1 MEKSIPRQLYDR
13 IADSPAPCIIDVRRE
28 PAFAADDRMLPGAIR
43 RPPPDEIA
51 RDLPRG
57 RPLVVYGAHSHEVS
71 RNTAAALAAAGWDA
85 SYLEGGIESWKAAGL
100 PTRRKLP
107 AAKWVTRARPKVDR
121 IACPWLVRR
130 FIDAAAEIL
139 YVPASEVA
147 ATAERTGAVP
157 FDVPGVAFGHVAER
171 CSFDAF
177 LDRFELEDPALD
189 RLALIVRG
197 ADTGR
202 PDLAPEAAGLHAI
215 SQGLSATIEDDLAML
230 DYGMTLYD
238 ALYAWCR
245 RSEAV

>member
-1 MEKSIPRQLYDR
+1 MLGKITPRQLYDR
-13 IADSPAPCIIDVRRE
+13 IGLAPAPCVVDVRRE
-28 PAFAADDRMLPGAIR
+28 PAFADDDRMLPGAIR

-57 RPLVVYGAHSHEVS
+57 RPLIVYGVYGHEVS
-71 RNTAAALAAAGWDA
+71 QDTAAALAAAGWEA
-85 SYLEGGIESWKAAGL
+85 SYLEGGIEAWKAAGL

-107 AAKWVTRARPKVDR
+107 TAKWVTRARPKVDR

-130 FIDAAAEIL
+130 FIDAEAVIL
-139 YVPASEVA
+139 YVPAAEVA
-147 ATAERTGAVP
+147 AAAERTGAIP
-157 FDVPGVAFGHVAER
+157 FDVPGAAFGHDGEK

-177 LDRFELEDPALD
+177 LARFDLKDPALD
-189 RLALIVRG
+189 RLAAIVRG

-202 PDLAPEAAGLHAI
+202 PDLAPEAAGLLAI

-245 RSEAV
+245 R

>member
-1 MEKSIPRQLYDR
+1 MLGKITPRQLYDR
-13 IADSPAPCIIDVRRE
+13 LAGSPAPCLVDVRRE
-28 PAFAADDRMLPGAIR
+28 PAFAGDDRMLPGAIR

-57 RPLVVYGAHSHEVS
+57 RSLVVYCVHGHEAS
-71 RNTAAALAAAGWDA
+71 QETAAALAAAGWDA
-85 SYLEGGIESWKAAGL
+85 VYLEGGIEAWKAAGL
-100 PTRRKLP
+100 PTRLKLP
-107 AAKWVTRARPKVDR
+107 AARWVTRARPKVDR

-130 FIDAAAEIL
+130 FIDAEAEIL
-139 YVPASEVA
+139 YVPAGEVA

-157 FDVPGVAFGHVAER
+157 FDVPGAAFGHVGER

-177 LDRFELEDPALD
+177 IGRFDLKDPALD

-202 PDLAPEAAGLHAI
+202 PELAPESAGLHAV
-215 SQGLSATIEDDLAML
+215 SHGLSATIADDLAML
-230 DYGMTLYD
+230 DYGMGLYD

-245 RSEAV
+245 R

>member
-1 MEKSIPRQLYDR
+1 MLARITPRQLYDR
-13 IADSPAPCIIDVRRE
+13 IAGGPVPCVVDVRRE
-28 PAFAADDRMLPGAIR
+28 PAFAGDDRMLPGAIR

-57 RPLVVYGAHSHEVS
+57 RPLIVYCVHGHEVS
-71 RNTAAALAAAGWDA
+71 QNTAAALAAAGWDA
-85 SYLEGGIESWKAAGL
+85 CYLEGGIEAWKAAGL

-130 FIDAAAEIL
+130 FIDAEAEIL
-139 YVPASEVA
+139 YVPADDVA
-147 ATAERTGAVP
+147 AAAERTGAIP
-157 FDVPGVAFGHVAER
+157 FDVPGAAFGHHGEK

-177 LDRFELEDPALD
+177 LERFELKDAALD
-189 RLALIVRG
+189 RLAMVVRG

-202 PDLAPEAAGLHAI
+202 PDLAPEAAGLLAV

-245 RSEAV
+245 R